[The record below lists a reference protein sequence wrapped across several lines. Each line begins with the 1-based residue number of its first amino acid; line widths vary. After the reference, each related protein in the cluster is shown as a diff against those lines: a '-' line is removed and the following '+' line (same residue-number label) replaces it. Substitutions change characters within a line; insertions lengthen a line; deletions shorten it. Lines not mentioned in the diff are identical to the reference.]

1 MRVVRRNKCVVVT
14 LGRAERVLWQESVA
28 DARDVDEVRR
38 RVRARGRAAAQRWG
52 FRQVE
57 VYAPAEGR
65 GCTLD
70 VFTVDLEGDA

>member
-1 MRVVRRNKCVVVT
+1 MLETWTRSAAAFAP
-14 LGRAERVLWQESVA
+14 G
-28 DARDVDEVRR
+28 
-38 RVRARGRAAAQRWG
+38 GRAAAQRWG